1 MGLCWVKCCTRS
13 TKEEDSEFVLEQDT
27 KKLYSSRGDNELK
40 YATEYITPGMFADDE
55 LFFAKRGR
63 RTYVEGEENVIWNTE
78 PPNTSMHSIKC
89 MDIYSLPEPQ
99 LKATDIGISIDEIF
113 SRSKITKR
121 PTIEWYK
128 RLRVLKNKQLTTS
141 QQRIMYFRNELQ
153 KKRISFLDDS
163 ITLVI
168 DRNNIIEDTLNQI
181 ETTDYFDFHKE
192 IKIFFIDEVAQD
204 AGGVL
209 KEWIFWLSKF

>member
-1 MGLCWVKCCTRS
+1 
-13 TKEEDSEFVLEQDT
+13 
-27 KKLYSSRGDNELK
+27 
-40 YATEYITPGMFADDE
+40 
-55 LFFAKRGR
+55 
-63 RTYVEGEENVIWNTE
+63 
-78 PPNTSMHSIKC
+78 
-89 MDIYSLPEPQ
+89 
-99 LKATDIGISIDEIF
+99 
-113 SRSKITKR
+113 
-121 PTIEWYK
+121 
-128 RLRVLKNKQLTTS
+128 
-141 QQRIMYFRNELQ
+141 MYFRNELQ

-209 KEWIFWLSKF
+209 KEWIF